1 MSAQSPI
8 RTVAEQL
15 AILAG
20 NGPKPAAGRGQPPIP
35 PARSVAEQLAILVPD
50 PSMPDLLLA
59 RRLATQARLAGS
71 PDQVQSERPVG
82 EPGHQER
89 RRGPA
94 DQHVGGIGHGER
106 RVGGNL
112 PERVTRSAAA
122 R

>member
-1 MSAQSPI
+1 MSPQSPI

-20 NGPKPAAGRGQPPIP
+20 NGPKPAAPGRGQPPIA

-71 PDQVQSERPVG
+71 PDQVQPERPAG
-82 EPGHQER
+82 EPSYQDGRE
-89 RRGPA
+89 GPA
-94 DQHVGGIGHGER
+94 EERPARIGALTGGER
-106 RVGGNL
+106 GQ
-112 PERVTRSAAA
+112 T
-122 R
+122 